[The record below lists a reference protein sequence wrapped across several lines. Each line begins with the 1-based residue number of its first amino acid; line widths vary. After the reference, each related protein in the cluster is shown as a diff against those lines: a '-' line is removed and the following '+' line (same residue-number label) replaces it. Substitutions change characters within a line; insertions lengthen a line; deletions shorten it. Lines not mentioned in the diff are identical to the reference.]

1 MTGKDIIGAVAIV
14 TKVDQKIVSRVV
26 QAYLGQI
33 KKEVRYNQV
42 SIKGFGT
49 FAMRERPDGSKKPG
63 FCPAKAWIEGRAED
77 VH

>member
-14 TKVDQKIVSRVV
+14 TKIDQKTVSRVV

-49 FAMRERPDGSKKPG
+49 FAMRERPKGVD
-63 FCPAKAWIEGRAED
+63 
-77 VH
+77 